1 VQGARYQRIRLM
13 KDITRETFE
22 LFTRYVVP
30 NYNRNPIVMTKG
42 KGVHLWDSEGR
53 KYLDLFSG
61 WAVSGLGHC
70 HPRVVKA
77 LKKQARTLQHVP
89 NVYYSLPQGR
99 LAQFVSEKSFGGQCF
114 FCNSGAEANE
124 AAIKLARLHNSSQGR
139 YKIITMH
146 NSFHGRTIA
155 TITATAQP
163 KYQKGFAPLLEGFTY
178 VPFNDLDA
186 ARQAVDK
193 ETCAIMIEPIQ
204 GEGGINIATREYLQ
218 GLRGLCD
225 ERKLLLILDE
235 VQCGMG
241 RTGKYFAYQHYDISP
256 DIMTL
261 AKSLGGGTAIGAMVA
276 RPEVAKCL
284 VPGTHASTFGGNPL
298 ACAASIAVFETIDKE
313 GLLGNAGR
321 MGTYS
326 LERLRSL
333 QERFPQ
339 QIKEVRGVGLMIG
352 IELHKEGSQLVRMCL
367 DKGLILNCTHEKVIR
382 FMPPLG
388 VSQSHVDKGIAILEE
403 VLGEL
408 NGGTTLRK

>member
-1 VQGARYQRIRLM
+1 M
-13 KDITRETFE
+13 KDITRETVE
-22 LFTRYVVP
+22 LFNRYVVS

-42 KGVHLWDSEGR
+42 KGVYLWDSEGR
-53 KYLDLFSG
+53 RYLDLFSG

-77 LKKQARTLQHVP
+77 LKKQAGDLIHVP

-99 LAQFVSEKSFGGQCF
+99 LAQLISEKSFGGQCF

-124 AAIKLARLHNSSQGR
+124 AAIKLARLYYSSQGR
-139 YKIITMH
+139 YKIITMY
-146 NSFHGRTIA
+146 NSFHGRTMA

-186 ARQAVDK
+186 ARQAVD
-193 ETCAIMIEPIQ
+193 EQTCGIMLEPIQ

-218 GLRGLCD
+218 GLRRLCD

-241 RTGKYFAYQHYDISP
+241 RTGKHFAYQHYDIGP

-276 RPEVAKCL
+276 RPEVARCL

-298 ACAASIAVFETIDKE
+298 ACAASIAVFEAIDKE
-313 GLLGNAGR
+313 DLLQNATR
-321 MGTYS
+321 MGSYS
-326 LERLRSL
+326 LERLRKL

-339 QIKEVRGVGLMIG
+339 YIKEVRGLGLMIG
-352 IELHKEGSQLVRMCL
+352 IELHKEGSQFVRMCL
-367 DKGLILNCTHEKVIR
+367 DKGLILNCTHERIIR
-382 FMPPLG
+382 FLPPLG
-388 VSQSHVDKGIAILEE
+388 VSKANLDKGIAILEE
-403 VLGEL
+403 VLKEQG
-408 NGGTTLRK
+408 